1 LFAALIPQPLLSRST
16 HESQDSKPAPDTK
29 PQAKS
34 NAKSD
39 EVYTAGGEVK
49 APKIIH
55 YVEPDFSPSSQEAY
69 VEGVVRLSA
78 IVNTEGLPTELKIIN
93 GLNSEEDQTAM
104 EALKQWR
111 FKPGTKNGQAV
122 RVKITVEINFHL
134 L

>member
-1 LFAALIPQPLLSRST
+1 MLLAALFSQPLAAQS
-16 HESQDSKPAPDTK
+16 SQDSKAAPNAKSD
-29 PQAKS
+29 AKS
-34 NAKSD
+34 NAKAE
-39 EVYTAGGEVK
+39 EVYTAGGDVK

-55 YVEPDFSPSSQEAY
+55 YVEPDFSPSSEEAY

-78 IVNTEGLPTELKIIN
+78 IVNVEGLPTDLKILS
-93 GLNSEEDQTAM
+93 GLNSEEDQTAI

>member
-1 LFAALIPQPLLSRST
+1 MLLAALFSPLPAQ
-16 HESQDSKPAPDTK
+16 EAKPAPDTK
-29 PQAKS
+29 SDAKS

-39 EVYTAGGEVK
+39 EVYTAGGDVK

-78 IVNTEGLPTELKIIN
+78 IVNVEGLPTDLKILS
-93 GLNSEEDQTAM
+93 GLNAEEDQTAV

>member
-1 LFAALIPQPLLSRST
+1 VLLAALFSQPPTAQS
-16 HESQDSKPAPDTK
+16 SQDSKPAPDNK
-29 PQAKS
+29 SDAKS

-39 EVYTAGGEVK
+39 EVYTAGGDVK

-78 IVNTEGLPTELKIIN
+78 IVNVEGLPTDLKILS
-93 GLNSEEDQTAM
+93 GLNAEEDQTAV

-122 RVKITVEINFHL
+122 RVRITVEINFHL